1 MLFVSARPHWRAE
14 ALCSRPVRSLV
25 RYQTCEHD
33 VLKTNEPVLMPV
45 GTSGPRGKGMKRS
58 TLGSGGQ
65 MSRSNEA
72 ENRFGGLDVLGSGSS
87 LLNRFGLM
95 R

>member
-1 MLFVSARPHWRAE
+1 
-14 ALCSRPVRSLV
+14 
-25 RYQTCEHD
+25 
-33 VLKTNEPVLMPV
+33 
-45 GTSGPRGKGMKRS
+45 
-58 TLGSGGQ
+58 

>member
-1 MLFVSARPHWRAE
+1 
-14 ALCSRPVRSLV
+14 
-25 RYQTCEHD
+25 
-33 VLKTNEPVLMPV
+33 
-45 GTSGPRGKGMKRS
+45 MKRS